1 MMCIDSLF
9 GCLVV
14 WLFGCVVVCC
24 LLFALSLSLSLRYK
38 PVNEHGGLAKKDVSP
53 FIV

>member
-14 WLFGCVVVCC
+14 WLCWC
-24 LLFALSLSLSLRYK
+24 LLSLSLSLRYK